1 MHKIKSLPQTPPK
14 SKQFHS
20 TTTTKT
26 HNNANIGLEPVAV
39 VSQSQDNNKKQ
50 KNRSNPKKKRPRR
63 RKIFLTVNDAFS
75 EADFGREMREY
86 PNNFVLYIP
95 ISKTGIN
102 GSFLPP
108 KQVNI

>member
-14 SKQFHS
+14 SNQFHS

-26 HNNANIGLEPVAV
+26 HNNANIGLGLAAI
-39 VSQSQDNNKKQ
+39 SQLQDNIKKQ
-50 KNRSNPKKKRPRR
+50 KNRSYPRKKRPRR

-75 EADFGREMREY
+75 EADFGREMRKY